1 MLQESRA
8 AGMEK
13 VVLFIVAA
21 SGPKAAPNIS
31 DRHVCMG
38 GVYSEACVCV
48 CVVAAPHFAAVHR
61 YHFVYEVKNWTE
73 AQRHCREKFT
83 DLAIVD
89 DMEDVDALIRLA
101 DLSQMVY
108 PSYSQRA
115 WIGLYDTKNIWMWS
129 LADRDFYRNWETEFR
144 NWGSGYPNSFGKYV
158 YCVRMDS
165 AGRWSDGT
173 CGVSLDV
180 ICSDVKGQDATF
192 AYINTTM
199 NWTNAQS
206 YCREHHTDL
215 ASVRNMSENQNVMKL
230 IPAGQ
235 VAWIGLYRESW
246 KWVNGRTPTFMY
258 WSSTKPDGLTSNCAT
273 AYLSGAGRWEDWSCS
288 AQKAFVCLS
297 ENTKCVVKL
306 KLAVDSSVDLNESTV
321 QRQILEQ
328 LKEKLQD
335 QHLEDNLKLSWK
347 KQDNG
352 RIFDKDN
359 KKEEM

>member
-31 DRHVCMG
+31 DRRVCMG
-38 GVYSEACVCV
+38 GVYSEACVCVCV

-83 DLAIVD
+83 DLAIVE

-180 ICSDVKGQDATF
+180 ICSDVKGRNICLHQHHHELDECSELLQGTPHRPGQREEHVGEPERDEVD
-192 AYINTTM
+192 T
-199 NWTNAQS
+199 
-206 YCREHHTDL
+206 CRPGSL
-215 ASVRNMSENQNVMKL
+215 
-230 IPAGQ
+230 
-235 VAWIGLYRESW
+235 
-246 KWVNGRTPTFMY
+246 
-258 WSSTKPDGLTSNCAT
+258 
-273 AYLSGAGRWEDWSCS
+273 DWSL
-288 AQKAFVCLS
+288 QRVVEVGEWK
-297 ENTKCVVKL
+297 NTHIYVLVINQTRW
-306 KLAVDSSVDLNESTV
+306 SDL
-321 QRQILEQ
+321 
-328 LKEKLQD
+328 
-335 QHLEDNLKLSWK
+335 
-347 KQDNG
+347 
-352 RIFDKDN
+352 
-359 KKEEM
+359 